1 MQVRYLEEILTCI
14 DYKGQRLEGK
24 IRLMMM
30 RLSVPAD
37 EDLQRALS
45 FFEKVFAEAWMHS
58 SCGHCLHHLAA
69 GIELAILFLNS
80 QFFSLSAVIHK
91 STDMRL
97 LYWVM
102 VNLVI

>member
-45 FFEKVFAEAWMHS
+45 FFEKVFAEAWMLS
-58 SCGHCLHHLAA
+58 SSGHCLHDHAA

-80 QFFSLSAVIHK
+80 QFFYLSTVIHK

-97 LYWVM
+97 LYWVT
-102 VNLVI
+102 VNFDI

>member
-45 FFEKVFAEAWMHS
+45 FFEKVFAKA
-58 SCGHCLHHLAA
+58 
-69 GIELAILFLNS
+69 
-80 QFFSLSAVIHK
+80 
-91 STDMRL
+91 
-97 LYWVM
+97 
-102 VNLVI
+102 